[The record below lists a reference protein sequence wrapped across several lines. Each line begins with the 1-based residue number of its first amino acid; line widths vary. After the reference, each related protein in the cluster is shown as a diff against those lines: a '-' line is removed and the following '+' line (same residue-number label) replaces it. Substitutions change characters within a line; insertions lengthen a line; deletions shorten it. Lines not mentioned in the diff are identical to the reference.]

1 MRSLIFFAT
10 MLLGL
15 ASSCITVPNIEG
27 CTVAGAIEAGADCAK
42 SNSGEKRKITAQELI
57 QMLEPTVDAPDPKN
71 PSQVIK
77 GRAGAVI
84 ITAEDYKRA
93 KNAQELA
100 CRMLGQKCT
109 YEGAPK

>member
-1 MRSLIFFAT
+1 MRLLIFSGT
-10 MLLGL
+10 MLLAF
-15 ASSCITVPNIEG
+15 ASGCVSVPNIEG

-57 QMLEPTVDAPDPKN
+57 EMLEPTLDAPDQKN

-93 KNAQELA
+93 KTAQELA